1 MGRQFESLISE
12 APGFLSRRNAIALIA
27 MAAGSIVTLQA
38 AVAGYPGTVRSDPG
52 VTVTLGGTITV
63 NGIETTIAAES
74 DQAAIVAALA
84 AASVVADWSVNVT
97 EFNEIEIVATDPS
110 GSLEI
115 VGTGDVLASIG
126 IAAGTYLAVATS
138 PEGFRPF
145 SAGDG
150 DDVGLMVA
158 VLMADAAALEEAVF
172 VDRLAEVKAAK
183 IVIADAARAE
193 AVVAL
198 EKQNIAVR

>member
-38 AVAGYPGTVRSDPG
+38 AVAGYPGTVRSDPA

-63 NGIETTIAAES
+63 NGIETTIVAES
-74 DQAAIVAALA
+74 DQAAIVAALTA
-84 AASVVADWSVNVT
+84 AAAEDWTVNVT

-145 SAGDG
+145 SVGDG
-150 DDVGLMVA
+150 DDVGLKVA
-158 VLMADAAALEEAVF
+158 VLMSDAAALEEAVF
-172 VDRLAEVKAAK
+172 VERLAEVKAAK
-183 IVIADAARAE
+183 IVVSDAARAE
-193 AVVAL
+193 AITAL
-198 EKQNIAVR
+198 EKQKIAVR